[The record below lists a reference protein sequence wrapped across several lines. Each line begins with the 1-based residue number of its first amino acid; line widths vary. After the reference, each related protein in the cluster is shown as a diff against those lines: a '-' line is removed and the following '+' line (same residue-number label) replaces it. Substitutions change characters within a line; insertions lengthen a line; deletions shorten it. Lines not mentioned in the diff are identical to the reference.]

1 MINGSI
7 FSKPMS
13 KEEEMEL
20 RALEASTSNS
30 IRHQMKEEYTLR
42 DKYFPYVESFLPKT
56 EKLLFRHIA
65 KYEDKWSEI
74 LTSPYPTKILPF
86 GENDGGEDNDIIFK
100 CVNINKNELKRDIK
114 KLPLPGQ
121 LSKEKA
127 AFQPLQI
134 VMYLMIRYYI
144 FTNQPQKAKILYPY
158 YGYSIYWKRWAKS
171 FKYGV
176 NEQVMVY
183 TINNM
188 SYRNLIKKL
197 GSVKKLLEYIVEHV
211 FTYYHEGLAESCDED
226 IRYILDQVQSDI
238 GSKVNSIAT
247 MYYNENENKNVI
259 MSGSTLYDDEG
270 TQRLDSSATATAET
284 YAQRYTNKF
293 FSDPLSVSRVKT
305 ACAMSKEVSAKEV
318 EHTIDYIMSTA
329 TPKEIHELYS
339 SIFYYYLASGD
350 PKATEESIQSLRFIA
365 VMAEVIKKGN
375 STNKNIVTIISY
387 MNKWLEGGSNTF
399 RLTNRDGTKTNYRKA
414 VYNYFILSVTNK

>member
-1 MINGSI
+1 MINGPI
-7 FSKPMS
+7 FSEIGP
-13 KEEEMEL
+13 KEKIMEL
-20 RALEASTSNS
+20 RALESSNS

-65 KYEDKWSEI
+65 KYEDKWNNI

-86 GENDGGEDNDIIFK
+86 GENDGGEDNNIIFK
-100 CVNINKNELKRDIK
+100 CTNINKNELERDMDK
-114 KLPLPGQ
+114 VPLPGT
-121 LSKEKA
+121 LTKKKA
-127 AFQPLQI
+127 AFNPFQV
-134 VMYLMIRYYI
+134 VMLLMIRYYI
-144 FTNQPQKAKILYPY
+144 FTNQSQKAKILYPY

-171 FKYGV
+171 FRYGV
-176 NEQVMVY
+176 NDQVMKY

-211 FTYYHEGLAESCDED
+211 FGNYYEGLADCCDED

-238 GSKVNSIAT
+238 GSKVNNIAS
-247 MYYNENENKNVI
+247 MYYEQNESKHVI
-259 MSGSTLYDDEG
+259 MSGATLYDEG
-270 TQRLDSSATATAET
+270 EQRMDSSSTSIAET

-293 FSDPLSVSRVKT
+293 FSDPINFSRVKT
-305 ACAMSKEVSAKEV
+305 ACVMSKEVSIKEV
-318 EHTIDYIMSTA
+318 EHTIDFIKSTA
-329 TPKEIHELYS
+329 TPKEIHDLYS
-339 SIFYYYLASGD
+339 SIFYYYLSSGD

-414 VYNYFILSVTNK
+414 IYNYFILSVSNK